1 MTIGCTLSSVF
12 VSHRMVTTWKRS
24 ICSRTFS
31 SPCIL
36 LAEREVK
43 QYFIAV
49 ESNLYCEVHSLAKAF
64 SALFAIY
71 YVYDIAYPKQ
81 CSNSCLFIER
91 FLFALKGPQ
100 QITQTAIGILASI
113 LIVLCSLVLLLFTL
127 FGALLMYALKLR
139 LMYTGSPCTGIQ

>member
-1 MTIGCTLSSVF
+1 MTIGCTPLCITQDADDLEGIITS
-12 VSHRMVTTWKRS
+12 KS
-24 ICSRTFS
+24 IST
-31 SPCIL
+31 PYIL
-36 LAEREVK
+36 MAGREVK

-49 ESNLYCEVHSLAKAF
+49 ESNLYCEVNSLAKAF

-100 QITQTAIGILASI
+100 QLTQTAISTIAS
-113 LIVLCSLVLLLFTL
+113 LEYF
-127 FGALLMYALKLR
+127 
-139 LMYTGSPCTGIQ
+139 